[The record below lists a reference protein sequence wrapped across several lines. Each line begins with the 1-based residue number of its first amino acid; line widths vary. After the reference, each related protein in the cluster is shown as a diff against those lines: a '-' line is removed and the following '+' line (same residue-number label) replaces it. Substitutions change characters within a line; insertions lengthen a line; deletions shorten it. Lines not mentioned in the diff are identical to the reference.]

1 MSEVQ
6 RNHKYTK
13 PKAVLS
19 KSTFLLFDSSLP
31 RRYYN
36 ILSALDYLALLGC
49 NHQLSQKQSHFKTRM
64 RFSCPHVICTWTST
78 HTFTCCATNAF
89 TQGTEHTEGVQRQR
103 CMLSPTCHVCRFHT
117 WQRQDQSLAQHVP
130 PSHPHAQR
138 SKVFSTSLTRA
149 TPT

>member
-49 NHQLSQKQSHFKTRM
+49 NHQLSQKQSRFKTRM

-78 HTFTCCATNAF
+78 HTFTCATNAF

-103 CMLSPTCHVCRFHT
+103 CMLSPTCPCMQVPHLAKAGPILGTARSS
-117 WQRQDQSLAQHVP
+117 QSSPCTAQ
-130 PSHPHAQR
+130 
-138 SKVFSTSLTRA
+138 
-149 TPT
+149 